1 MLNKSESLSHILT
14 TLKGQ
19 RELVQSDK
27 RWNDINMDSLLK
39 ESINDIRELMQK
51 KENNEFKLLNM
62 NINTLDSLVEFMYE
76 HSISVFLFGKVP
88 NCGIPEEDI
97 ILPKRSTLGSA
108 GYDIFSTETFTLK
121 PGESKVVKTGLN
133 VLIGSGM
140 VLMIYPRSG
149 LGFKYKTQLANT
161 VGIIDSDYILSDN
174 YGHIMIKLVND
185 GDKEFTIMKG
195 DAFAQAICMN
205 YFVTE
210 DDGFTKK
217 EIRNGGFGST
227 DNDLMKK

>member
-1 MLNKSESLSHILT
+1 MINNKPDTLSYLLMMLKARQDLL
-14 TLKGQ
+14 
-19 RELVQSDK
+19 QSDSEMLD
-27 RWNDINMDSLLK
+27 DIDMDSLLK
-39 ESINDIRELMQK
+39 ESINDIRRLMRKDEFEL
-51 KENNEFKLLNM
+51 NA
-62 NINTLDSLVEFMYE
+62 NINNINSLVEF
-76 HSISVFLFGKVP
+76 ISNHDIPAFLFGKVP
-88 NCGIPEEDI
+88 DCGIPEEDI

-121 PGESKVVKTGLN
+121 PGESKIVKTGLN

-227 DNDLMKK
+227 SNNSTK